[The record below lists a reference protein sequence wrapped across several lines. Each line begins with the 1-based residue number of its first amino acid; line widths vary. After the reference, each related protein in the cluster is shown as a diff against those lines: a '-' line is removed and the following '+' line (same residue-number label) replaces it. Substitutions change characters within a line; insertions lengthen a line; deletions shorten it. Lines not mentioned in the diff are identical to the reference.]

1 MIIDINYTYTSL
13 TSEEFSQLADLLNA
27 LGDRSLR
34 ANGDGT
40 YTIEANTPYTPTPEE
55 EIMLLKSYLS
65 DTDYCVIK
73 CLELGESPSALYP
86 DIMEKRAEAR
96 KRINE
101 LEEVEQD
108 NA

>member
-1 MIIDINYTYTSL
+1 MITDIGTTFATL
-13 TSEEFSQLADLLNA
+13 TSAEIAQLAPVLNA

-40 YTIEANTPYTPTPEE
+40 YTIEANAPYTPTPEE

-73 CLELGESPSALYP
+73 CMELGESPSALYP

-101 LEEVEQD
+101 LEEVD
-108 NA
+108 K